1 MDSIAN
7 FLFQNPTAAG
17 KSLLKKAIRPLEPTS
32 HASGR
37 PARSTAATDPPATEP
52 QAKKGSKKD
61 QDQDNE
67 PLSKMYAKKTQK
79 KVSSPKK
86 KASKPAKTTSAR
98 GAAVLL
104 SEGAPDEPLEG
115 GWPTGWIKRVFE
127 RKGGA
132 TKGQSDRYWY
142 TPIAAYK
149 LRSMVQVKK
158 FLAALADGGDEE
170 TAKRTMMNY

>member
-1 MDSIAN
+1 
-7 FLFQNPTAAG
+7 
-17 KSLLKKAIRPLEPTS
+17 
-32 HASGR
+32 
-37 PARSTAATDPPATEP
+37 
-52 QAKKGSKKD
+52 
-61 QDQDNE
+61 
-67 PLSKMYAKKTQK
+67 
-79 KVSSPKK
+79 
-86 KASKPAKTTSAR
+86 
-98 GAAVLL
+98 
-104 SEGAPDEPLEG
+104 LEG
-115 GWPTGWIKRVFE
+115 GWPTGWIRRIFE